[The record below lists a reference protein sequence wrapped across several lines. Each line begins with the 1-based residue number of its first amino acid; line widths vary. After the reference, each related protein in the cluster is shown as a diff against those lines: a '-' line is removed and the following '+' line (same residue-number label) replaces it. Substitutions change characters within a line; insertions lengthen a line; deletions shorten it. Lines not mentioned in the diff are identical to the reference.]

1 MTQKKIGRQL
11 VNIYLILFLTIS
23 ITFAG
28 EPQKPVNV
36 ILFIGDGMGMAQVYA
51 AYTANHGFLN
61 MFRCPYTG
69 FSLTYPDSG
78 YITDSGAGAT
88 AIACGVKT
96 YNGAIGMNKD
106 SLPCKTIL
114 EWAEDKGLSTGLV
127 ATSTITHATPASFI
141 AHQKSRDDYEAI
153 ALDFLKTDID
163 VFIGGGSDHFM
174 KRSDSIN
181 LLQQLKQKGY
191 NVYLKPKSMQEV
203 QGGKAAVFTAD
214 MHNPPVNEGRG
225 SMLPDATEAAIRL
238 LSKNPKGFFL
248 MVEGS
253 QIDWGG
259 HSNDADY
266 LVSEIIDLDHA
277 IGKAFEFA
285 EKNANTLIIITAD
298 HETGGMAV
306 TEGNISEG
314 TYQIKFT
321 SINHTGIMVPV
332 FAYGPGAENFT
343 GVFENTALFDKIAKL
358 LNISILCK

>member
-1 MTQKKIGRQL
+1 MIQKTICRHIL
-11 VNIYLILFLTIS
+11 SICIALFLT
-23 ITFAG
+23 TCMNFAS
-28 EPQKPVNV
+28 EPRKPVNV
-36 ILFIGDGMGMAQVYA
+36 ILFIGDGMGIAQVYA

-61 MFRCPYTG
+61 MFKCPYTG

-78 YITDSGAGAT
+78 YITDSGAGGT

-96 YNGAIGMNKD
+96 YNGAIGVNKD

-114 EWAEDKGLSTGLV
+114 EYAEDKGLSTGLV
-127 ATSTITHATPASFI
+127 VTSAVTHATPASFI
-141 AHQKSRDDYEAI
+141 AHQKSRDNYEAI

-181 LLQQLKQKGY
+181 LISLLEKKGY
-191 NVYLKPKSMQEV
+191 KVYLKPSSMQEV
-203 QGGKAAVFTAD
+203 YGEKIAVFTAD
-214 MHNPPVNEGRG
+214 GHNPPFNEGRG
-225 SMLPDATEAAIRL
+225 NMLSDATEAAIRL

-259 HSNDADY
+259 HSNNADY
-266 LVSEIIDLDHA
+266 LVSEVTDFDRA

-298 HETGGMAV
+298 HETGGMAIV
-306 TEGNISEG
+306 DGNISEG

-321 SINHTGIMVPV
+321 SANHTGLMVPV
-332 FAYGPGAENFT
+332 FAYGPGAEYFT
-343 GVFENTALFDKIAKL
+343 GVFENTALFDKITKL
-358 LNISILCK
+358 LNIGNLCK